1 MGNQPRPSEKAIE
14 YCSDMKKCPHYTL
27 YECGLWKRDCLR
39 DYQEPLSDLIIN
51 DDDDED
57 TSERKHRMRRCENL
71 FKECE
76 GTFDECDSERKTCLA
91 AIQDYN

>member
-1 MGNQPRPSEKAIE
+1 
-14 YCSDMKKCPHYTL
+14 MK
-27 YECGLWKRDCLR
+27 
-39 DYQEPLSDLIIN
+39 DYQEPLSDIIG

-57 TSERKHRMRRCENL
+57 MSERKHRMRRCENL

-91 AIQDYN
+91 AIQDYD